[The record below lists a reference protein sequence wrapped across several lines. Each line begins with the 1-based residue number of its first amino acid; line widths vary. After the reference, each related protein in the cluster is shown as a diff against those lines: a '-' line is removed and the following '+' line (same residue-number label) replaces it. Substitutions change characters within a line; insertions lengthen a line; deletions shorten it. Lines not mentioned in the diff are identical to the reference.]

1 MLHVHPA
8 SPLLLIAVAVLGPR
22 LVVADV
28 VASRNSSVAIAIAL
42 GFLFLLIMCCGI
54 QRRRRALA
62 SGIPTN
68 PYTAPPVQLTSYS
81 RYPHGMQY
89 GSSSPPTHP
98 HIAPAGSEYPPPG
111 AADSAPPPYVKEDSG
126 QRQQQQF
133 APPSGPPPPTID
145 APYVYSPPPG
155 PPPRAHISSNSAD
168 FSNGFS
174 DNVGGFRSTSP
185 PMSPPPRSPAAP

>member
-1 MLHVHPA
+1 MLHTHHA
-8 SPLLLIAVAVLGPR
+8 SLFLLVVVAVFGPR

-62 SGIPTN
+62 SGMTTN

-89 GSSSPPTHP
+89 GSSSPPTP
-98 HIAPAGSEYPPPG
+98 HITPAGSEYPPPG
-111 AADSAPPPYVKEDSG
+111 AADSAPPPYVKEDG
-126 QRQQQQF
+126 QLQQQF

-174 DNVGGFRSTSP
+174 DNVGGFRPTSP
-185 PMSPPPRSPAAP
+185 PTSPPPRSPAAP